1 MKKDWG
7 FSAFIEYNGKRIL
20 FDTGNNGEIFSH
32 NVNAKGI
39 DLTDLDFAVLSHRHG
54 DHTSGLNHLMT
65 INPNVPIYAPKESF
79 GVFGAALPGNF
90 YDAEQ
95 VKEFARRN
103 LQPGD
108 QVHTHGLA
116 AMVGLREAPHH
127 VPKTTPPELA
137 PQWLPWVHVL
147 IANLNRFILG
157 TYHGVSERYIHEYID
172 EFMYRFNRRFRE
184 SHLSNRLIRLAVE
197 HPPVPLRS
205 A

>member
-7 FSAFIEYNGKRIL
+7 VSAIIEYNGKRIL
-20 FDTGNNGEIFSH
+20 FDTGNNAEIFSH

-127 VPKTTPPELA
+127 VPKTTSPGA
-137 PQWLPWVHVL
+137 GTTVVT
-147 IANLNRFILG
+147 LG
-157 TYHGVSERYIHEYID
+157 ACAD
-172 EFMYRFNRRFRE
+172 C
-184 SHLSNRLIRLAVE
+184 
-197 HPPVPLRS
+197 
-205 A
+205 